1 MIKHYLV
8 AGSLAVL
15 CSAVMAEESMLTP
28 GEMPQEAI
36 NEMTNHI
43 TGYNKCMMESRL
55 NANKSGKD
63 ATQNADDILQS
74 CEPKLDELKQ
84 LLSDNNVN
92 PGLTEGMARNLRSKA
107 ARQLMGQA
115 MNNMAAQAAAMENM
129 EKQKQR

>member
-1 MIKHYLV
+1 MIKHYLA

-28 GEMPQEAI
+28 GDMPQEAI
-36 NEMTNHI
+36 NEMTNNI
-43 TGYNKCMMESRL
+43 TAYNKCMMESRL
-55 NANKSGKD
+55 NANKSGQD

-74 CEPKLDELKQ
+74 CEPQLDELKQ
-84 LLSDNNVN
+84 LLTDNNVN
-92 PGLTEGMARNLRSKA
+92 PGLTEGMARTLRSKA

-129 EKQKQR
+129 EKSQQQ